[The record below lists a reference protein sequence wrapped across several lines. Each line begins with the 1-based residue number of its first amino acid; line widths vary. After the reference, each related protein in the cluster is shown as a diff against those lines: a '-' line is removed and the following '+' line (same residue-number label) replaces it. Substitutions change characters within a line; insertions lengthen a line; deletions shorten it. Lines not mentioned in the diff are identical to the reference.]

1 MEKYWKIPLPT
12 GWGGFLTL
20 LVIILAASPGKV
32 SAQALDT
39 PPDLEGKLLTLQV
52 ALDLARE
59 YNPSLKVYSA
69 AENEALA
76 RADQAGRGLNPE
88 LGLEVEDF
96 LGSGPYNGF
105 SSAQYTLFLA
115 QTFQLGGKPA
125 KQREAAGWNAE
136 LVRLQARLQAIDLQA
151 EVTRVFI
158 EILAAQ
164 QEIALTGELVGLAEQ
179 DLEFIRRRVKNGSL
193 SPVEISRAEV
203 ALFSANMALDSARQT
218 LAIKRIQLATMWN
231 TTEPTFGEI
240 SGSLDMLAPPR
251 DWEDLAAQL
260 DQSPRLELFSLEASR
275 RQAELALAR
284 VQGKIDLTAS
294 AGIRHYGDS
303 GDNAAVATIS
313 IPLPVH
319 NRNQDAIRAGQYGLD
334 QVDALR
340 QASVVTLRE
349 NLASQHEQLS
359 RTFVQATSIRQ
370 EILPASEKALTSAN
384 DAYRKGLFTLTD
396 VISVRRAWF
405 ELNSRYFQ
413 ALAGYQS
420 ATVEIDRILGGL
432 SSLSP
437 TTPENN

>member
-1 MEKYWKIPLPT
+1 MEKIWKGPILN
-12 GWGGFLTL
+12 GGRGFLTL
-20 LVIILAASPGKV
+20 LVIILTASPGNV

-39 PPDLEGKLLTLQV
+39 PPDLEGKPLTIQA
-52 ALDLARE
+52 ALDLAHD
-59 YNPSLKVYSA
+59 YNPSLKIYSA

-96 LGSGPYNGF
+96 LGSGQYNGF

-136 LVRLQARLQAIDLQA
+136 MVRLEARLQAIDLQA
-151 EVTRVFI
+151 EVTRIFI
-158 EILAAQ
+158 EILASQ
-164 QEIALTGELVGLAEQ
+164 QEISLTEELVGLAEQ

-203 ALFSANMALDSARQT
+203 ALFSANMTLDSARQT
-218 LAIKRIQLATMWN
+218 LAVKRIQLATMWN

>member
-1 MEKYWKIPLPT
+1 MEKIWKGPILN
-12 GWGGFLTL
+12 GGRGFLTL
-20 LVIILAASPGKV
+20 LVIILTASPGNV

-39 PPDLEGKLLTLQV
+39 PPDLEGKPLTIQA
-52 ALDLARE
+52 ALDLAHD
-59 YNPSLKVYSA
+59 YNPSLKIYSA

-96 LGSGPYNGF
+96 LGSGQYNGF

-136 LVRLQARLQAIDLQA
+136 MVRLEARLQAIDLQA
-151 EVTRVFI
+151 EVTRIFI
-158 EILAAQ
+158 EILASQ
-164 QEIALTGELVGLAEQ
+164 QEISLTEELVGLAEQ

-203 ALFSANMALDSARQT
+203 ALFSANMTLDSARQT
-218 LAIKRIQLATMWN
+218 LAVKRIQLATMWN

-240 SGSLDMLAPPR
+240 SGSLDSLAPLR

-260 DQSPRLELFSLEASR
+260 DQSPRLELFALEAGR
-275 RQAELALAR
+275 RRAELALAQ

-294 AGIRHYGDS
+294 AGIRHYSGS

-313 IPLPVH
+313 IPLPVR

-340 QASVVTLRE
+340 QARVVALRE

-359 RTFVQATSIRQ
+359 RTFVQATSIHR

-384 DAYRKGLFTLTD
+384 DAYRKGLFSLTD

-405 ELNSRYFQ
+405 ELNSRYYQ

-432 SSLSP
+432 SFLSP
-437 TTPENN
+437 ATLEND

>member
-1 MEKYWKIPLPT
+1 MENFWT
-12 GWGGFLTL
+12 GSISKGLAGFLTL
-20 LVIILAASPGKV
+20 LVIILVASPESGL
-32 SAQALDT
+32 AQELNT
-39 PPDLEGKLLTLQV
+39 LPDLAGKPLTLQV
-52 ALDLARE
+52 ALDLALE
-59 YNPSLKVYSA
+59 FNPSLKGYAA
-69 AENEALA
+69 AEKEAHA

-96 LGSGPYNGF
+96 LGSGQYNGF

-136 LVRLQARLQAIDLQA
+136 MVRLEATLQAIDLQA
-151 EVTRVFI
+151 AVTRVFI
-158 EILAAQ
+158 EILAAR

-193 SPVEISRAEV
+193 SPVEINRAQV
-203 ALFSANMALDSARQT
+203 ALFSATMALDSARQT

-231 TTEPTFGEI
+231 TTAPTFGEV
-240 SGSLDMLAPPR
+240 SGSLDSLAPLR
-251 DWEDLAAQL
+251 AWEDLATQL
-260 DQSPRLELFSLEASR
+260 DQSPRLELFTLEAGR
-275 RQAELALAR
+275 RRAELALAQ

-313 IPLPVH
+313 IPLPVR
-319 NRNQDAIRAGQYGLD
+319 NRNQDAIRAGQYGLE
-334 QVDALR
+334 QVDAMR
-340 QASVVTLRE
+340 QASVVALRE
-349 NLASQHEQLS
+349 NLASQHEQMS
-359 RTFVQATSIRQ
+359 RAYVQATSIRQ

-405 ELNSRYFQ
+405 ELNSRYYQ

-420 ATVEIDRILGGL
+420 AVVEIDRILGGPPL
-432 SSLSP
+432 PLP
-437 TTPENN
+437 RYPGE